1 MIKKARAAISFGQVL
16 TGGGLILKVLQLILS
31 AAGIDS
37 AASAVPT
44 LAVTCLAVGGL
55 AVFAVERRGLT
66 SVFAVLSAVLWLGS
80 LILSRYGGFFGTA
93 VYFASYISF
102 ALMLFTL
109 KRPLAKAAACAAAVL
124 LAVMALYLWGVLPFG
139 AAGATA
145 VLCLINIIMCVGLFL

>member
-66 SVFAVLSAVLWLGS
+66 SFFAVLSAVLWLGS
-80 LILSRYGGFFGTA
+80 LILSRYGGFFGSA

-139 AAGATA
+139 DAGATA